1 MVSSPGLTPRS
12 WVLRSPDGGFG
23 ALCRP
28 LICMPE
34 IAAMGQ
40 ARRAPGVGRQLQ
52 IFWNSDGWPS
62 GCVRVRRSVIV
73 VVGIPVALDRWKERR
88 LVVRRPTGRRLAV
101 DELRLTAATGR
112 AQVPGEALESHGD
125 D

>member
-1 MVSSPGLTPRS
+1 MVSSPGLTPKKLGPPLP
-12 WVLRSPDGGFG
+12 LRGIWRVMSSSD
-23 ALCRP
+23 
-28 LICMPE
+28 CMPE

-101 DELRLTAATGR
+101 DELRLTAGTGR
-112 AQVPGEALESHGD
+112 AQVP
-125 D
+125 